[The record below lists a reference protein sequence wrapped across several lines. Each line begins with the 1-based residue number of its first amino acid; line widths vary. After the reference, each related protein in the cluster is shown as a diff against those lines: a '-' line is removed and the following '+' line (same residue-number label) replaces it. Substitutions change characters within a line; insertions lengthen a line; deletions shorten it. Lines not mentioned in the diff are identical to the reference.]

1 MAFDGTYLK
10 LLVPGGSD
18 HPNIWSYKTADAA
31 ATVDT
36 ANYFATALESGMKI
50 YDLILRTTVTNLGAS
65 NEAYSTQGLHVVSA
79 SDRSAGTIDVADAV
93 ALSGTDTD

>member
-1 MAFDGTYLK
+1 MAFDGAYLK
-10 LLVPGGSD
+10 LLVAGGNG

-36 ANYFATALESGMKI
+36 ADYFVNAIGMGMRL

-65 NEAYSTQGLHVVSA
+65 NEAYSTQGFHVINA
-79 SDRSAGTIDVADAV
+79 QTLTAIDAADAV

>member
-1 MAFDGTYLK
+1 MAFNGAYLK
-10 LLVPGGSD
+10 CLVPGGPD

-36 ANYFATALESGMKI
+36 ADYFVDAIPHGMKI

-65 NEAYSTQGLHVVSA
+65 NEAYSTQGLHVVNAKSA
-79 SDRSAGTIDVADAV
+79 TSIDAADAV

>member
-10 LLVPGGSD
+10 LLVGGGDD
-18 HPNIWSYKTADAA
+18 HPNIWSYKTADSA

-36 ANYFATALESGMKI
+36 ADYFLSALGYGMKI

-65 NEAYSTQGLHVVSA
+65 NEAYSTQGFHVVNAATSSA
-79 SDRSAGTIDVADAV
+79 IDVADAV
-93 ALSGTDTD
+93 ALSGADTD